1 MKIMLNIPKL
11 IKYSTFLLSSMR
23 MYTKFMQI
31 NQIKQIKQAF
41 CNEFVELAEK
51 VRKSNIVEA

>member
-1 MKIMLNIPKL
+1 
-11 IKYSTFLLSSMR
+11 